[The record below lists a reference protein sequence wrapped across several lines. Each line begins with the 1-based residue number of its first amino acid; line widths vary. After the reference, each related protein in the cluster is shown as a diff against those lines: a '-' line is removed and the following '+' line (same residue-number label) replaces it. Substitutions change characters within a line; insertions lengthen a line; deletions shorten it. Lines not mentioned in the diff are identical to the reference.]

1 MALSI
6 TFFVSQYHWIV
17 TDRTQHFI
25 ISQQE
30 TLFSIISSECGLYFF
45 GSQGAL
51 IEEKYT
57 NGYKASALQVS
68 WILLFSIF
76 YPQNTITYHQGS
88 SMTMQ
93 LQGSGKD
100 E

>member
-1 MALSI
+1 LSL
-6 TFFVSQYHWIV
+6 TEPN
-17 TDRTQHFI
+17 
-25 ISQQE
+25 ISLFQQE

-93 LQGSGKD
+93 LQDSGKD